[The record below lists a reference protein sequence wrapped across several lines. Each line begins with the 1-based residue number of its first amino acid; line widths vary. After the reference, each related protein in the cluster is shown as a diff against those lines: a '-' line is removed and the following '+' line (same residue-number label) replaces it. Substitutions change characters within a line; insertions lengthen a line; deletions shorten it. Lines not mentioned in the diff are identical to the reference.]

1 MAPLAL
7 AGDPAVSGAN
17 ALGQAMPMEEWT
29 DSKRVFEGR
38 IFNVRAGEARLADG
52 VIAPREVVEH
62 PGGVGIVPVL
72 DGRVA
77 LIRQYR
83 IAVGET
89 VLEIPAG
96 KLEPGEDPAERA
108 RLELLEETGYRA
120 GRLVP
125 AGMIY
130 ASAGYTSE
138 QIHLFLA
145 FDLEYI
151 GQALEFDERIAPA
164 ELALEDLAR
173 MLRDHVIADAK
184 TVVALERLFD
194 YLEGQ

>member
-1 MAPLAL
+1 
-7 AGDPAVSGAN
+7 
-17 ALGQAMPMEEWT
+17 MEEWIN
-29 DSKRVFEGR
+29 SQRVFEGR
-38 IFNVRAGEARLADG
+38 IFDVRAGEARLADG
-52 VIAPREVVEH
+52 VTASREVVEH

-72 DGRVA
+72 DGRIV

-96 KLEPGEDPAERA
+96 KLEPGDEPVERA
-108 RLELLEETGYRA
+108 QLELREETGYRA

-125 AGMIY
+125 VGMIF

-138 QIHLFLA
+138 RIHLFLA
-145 FDLEYI
+145 FDLVHA
-151 GQALEFDERIAPA
+151 GQALEFDERITPA
-164 ELALEDLAR
+164 EFALEDLRR
-173 MLRDHVIADAK
+173 MLREHAITDAK

-194 YLEGQ
+194 YLEREGSGFEAVQLSRARMNGE